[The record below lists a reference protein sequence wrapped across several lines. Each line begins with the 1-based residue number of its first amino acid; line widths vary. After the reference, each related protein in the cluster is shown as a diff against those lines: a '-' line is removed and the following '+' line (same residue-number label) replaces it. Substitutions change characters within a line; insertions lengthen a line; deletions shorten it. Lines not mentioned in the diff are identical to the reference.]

1 MARPRKQSDPTRW
14 PVPCGRCGEHHQIV
28 ANWPDGGVCGYCYQ
42 QAKRT
47 RGTCD
52 CGHEGVLP
60 GRIDGQPACRRCSGV
75 KLNIDCKTCGAEDEL
90 YRGSRCWSCELAVLV
105 DGLLTNPD
113 TGVMAAELTPV
124 ATALKSMKRSNSGV
138 TWIRQRHVTTFLKDL
153 AVAPTITH
161 EKLDELP
168 GADRTRNYIRGL
180 LVEHGVLPPR
190 DELAVRYDRW
200 ATGALERVSSDE
212 HREVVRRYIRWHHQR
227 RMNQMEVVPHGTFL
241 RSKQTV
247 TVTIEF
253 LNWLHDHGIT
263 LDELRQEH
271 LDAWLADGPST
282 RRFVDRFIPWAI
294 KCRLVDPELTI
305 ARHRRGTSPK
315 LPKSEQDAA
324 VERVV
329 HTDELTVRDRAAAI
343 LVIVF
348 GQHIEDVIQLTWDD
362 VAVTDDVVTVRLGKT
377 EFALPSPLD
386 EPMRQLAAA
395 PGNDLTASHPNSNW
409 VFRGYSPGRHIHGS
423 SLRSRLKTVFST
435 RAARLGTLHELT
447 KLGPVP
453 IIADALGYHPQT
465 VERHAIGSASTYAEY
480 IAATR
485 DQRMS
490 S

>member
-1 MARPRKQSDPTRW
+1 MARPRKKSDPNLW
-14 PVPCGRCGEHHQIV
+14 PVPCDRCGEHHQIV

-47 RGTCD
+47 CGTCA

-60 GRIDGQPACRRCSGV
+60 GRIDGQPACRSCSGV
-75 KLNIDCKTCGAEDEL
+75 KLNIDCKACGAEDEL

-105 DGLLTNPD
+105 DQLLTNPD
-113 TGVMAAELTPV
+113 TGVMAAELVPV
-124 ATALKSMKRSNSGV
+124 AAALKSMKRSNSGV
-138 TWIRQRHVTTFLKDL
+138 TWIRQRHVTAFLKDL

-161 EKLDELP
+161 EKLDNLP
-168 GADRTRNYIRGL
+168 GADRTRSYIRGL
-180 LVEHGVLPPR
+180 LVEHGALPRR
-190 DELAVRYDRW
+190 DELAVRYDQW
-200 ATGALERVSSDE
+200 ATGALDRVSSDDD
-212 HREVVRRYIRWHHQR
+212 RDVVRRYIRWHHQR
-227 RMNQMEVVPHGTFL
+227 RMNQVDSVPHGTFL

-253 LNWLHDHGIT
+253 LNWLHDHGIA
-263 LDELRQEH
+263 LKELRQEH
-271 LDAWLADGPST
+271 LDVWLADGPST
-282 RRFVDRFIPWAI
+282 RRFIDRFIPWAI

-315 LPKSEQDAA
+315 LPKSEQDAV

-348 GQHIEDVIQLTWDD
+348 GQHIEDVVQLTWDD
-362 VAVTDDVVTVRLGKT
+362 VTVTDDVVTIRLGKT

-386 EPMRQLAAA
+386 EPMRLLATS
-395 PGNDLTASHPNSNW
+395 PGNDLTAAHPNSNW
-409 VFRGYSPGRHIHGS
+409 VFRGYSPGQHIQGS
-423 SLRSRLKTVFST
+423 SMRQQLKTIFST

-453 IIADALGYHPQT
+453 IIADALGYHPST
-465 VERHAIGSASTYAEY
+465 IERHAIGSASVYSQY
-480 IAATR
+480 IAAAR
-485 DQRMS
+485 DQRVS